1 MQEMKKKSFAKVLLG
16 NSQATLILGIAL
28 LSAIV
33 FIGNPV
39 FIHPSNLL
47 NIGVSCAVSG
57 IMVTGLAIAMISGS
71 MDVSQYALG
80 ALVAMIVA
88 VLNETMS
95 VPIGLAVL
103 AGLLVSVLAGV
114 FNGLMITK
122 LKMFPLIAT
131 LGASYIFRAMAY
143 IMTDSKSVMLYNVPM
158 KNIVLGKF
166 LGVQNVIWYMAI
178 CFALCYFILKYTPF
192 GRRIFAVGGNPDAAR
207 LSGINVDRT
216 RIIAQVIC
224 ALMAGIGGIVN
235 STQVAAAIPTQG
247 NGADLDNV
255 VAVVLGGVSIAGGGG
270 RVVGTLL
277 GVIFMGILKNGLT
290 LLNVQ
295 SYYQTMARG
304 IVLLVAVALDTIRRK
319 YSD

>member
-1 MQEMKKKSFAKVLLG
+1 MGKKKNLKALLLG
-16 NSQATLILGIAL
+16 NSQATLILGILILCAV
-28 LSAIV
+28 IQ
-33 FIGNPV
+33 IGNPV
-39 FIHPSNLL
+39 FFHPSNLM

-57 IMVTGLAIAMISGS
+57 VMVTGLAIAMISGS

-80 ALVAMIVA
+80 ALAAMIAA
-88 VLNETMS
+88 VLTENLG
-95 VPIGLAVL
+95 VPAIFAVL
-103 AGLLVSVLAGV
+103 AGLAVAVIGGV
-114 FNGLMITK
+114 FNGLLITK

-131 LGASYIFRAMAY
+131 LGAQYIFRSLAY
-143 IMTDSKSVMLYNVPM
+143 IITGSKSIMLNNAALRNV
-158 KNIVLGKF
+158 VAGKF
-166 LGVQNVIWYMAI
+166 LGMQNMIWYMFI
-178 CFALCYFILKYTPF
+178 CFIICYFVLTYTPF
-192 GRRIFAVGGNPDAAR
+192 GRCIFAVGGNPEAAK

-224 ALMAGIGGIVN
+224 AVMAALGGIMN
-235 STQVAAAIPTQG
+235 SVQVAAAIPTQG

-277 GVIFMGILKNGLT
+277 GVLFMGILRNGLT

-304 IVLLVAVALDTIRRK
+304 IVLLFAVALDTIRRK
-319 YSD
+319 YAD